1 MQTVSM
7 LREEMKALIERLHL
21 IWNTADLAAIPNVY
35 SPDFIAHW
43 SRSGDP
49 PESHGHEGIKS
60 ALQDTL
66 AAFPDW
72 QERIVD
78 LVIEGDR
85 IVTRY
90 VSTGTHEGSFLG
102 LEPTGR
108 RIEIDEISIFRV
120 ENGKVAEQWCLV
132 DDLTL
137 MRQLGRRV

>member
-7 LREEMKALIERLHL
+7 TREEMKALIERLHL
-21 IWNTADLAAIPNVY
+21 IWNTADLTAIPDVY
-35 SPDFIAHW
+35 SPDFIVHW
-43 SRSGDP
+43 SRTADP
-49 PESHGHEGIKS
+49 PESHGHEGIRC
-60 ALQDTL
+60 AIQDTR

-72 QERIVD
+72 QERVVD
-78 LVIEGDR
+78 LVIEGNR

-90 VSTGTHEGSFLG
+90 VSTGTHQGSFLE

-137 MRQLGRRV
+137 MRQLGRHI